1 MTANEELARYIN
13 LKLAALGQP
22 LCHHTADLEFL
33 KTAGPLLRRLHQ
45 KEQLLGSRLCPVDAR
60 IQAFLDAYLSDVC
73 PQGAARIPAI
83 AFNLD
88 RPGMGRA
95 VSLPAKG
102 DCFSSPYVQ
111 SYRVPQGVLHN
122 PAADRRTTQGL
133 FHIAE
138 GGFPIPADKAAV
150 PKRTFAALW
159 SAALR
164 PPAALM
170 TLPYTADQPDQAS
183 CFTTLL
189 LRPLVCPA
197 TGRDPEKSMEVRFIA
212 PGSLVSNLDFVESIF
227 GNGGEPSLPEND
239 AALDALHWT
248 GHTGCVVLAP
258 HLVGMR
264 KRELGLPHISEAT
277 ERQKRDGMCW
287 SAEDEPYNG
296 GNPFKVTCRDS
307 RGVMVTIIADNYY
320 GYCKKEVKTQISF
333 AANLFGLC
341 EEEHAGGALAFA
353 TYIIGQEFYANS
365 AISLRKAP
373 FADAMRILDGMVEQR
388 PEGYAVDRR
397 FPEIYYLPEDAE
409 FRVAQGTICW
419 PHGGGA
425 VTIPLR
431 ARELYFLPNGYRVW
445 LEKQQ
450 GGTTWRLVGARPR
463 GTLCHKPCTVSGGG
477 KSEISKSIAGAILKG
492 PVFVRDYHRDMDQ
505 VAGILNMD
513 FSAIYRNRP
522 PDERTRR
529 PILSFDRSLGSVIQ
543 LLSVSPEYTDLHN
556 RFVRSLPQTIRQILF
571 TVKRYCQPGWGDN
584 WREHFTVDSINGFM
598 GHELKYNNLKLVSNY
613 LRVGYERDGTWRIY
627 KLRPDF
633 YPAEKVQMEDDITA
647 SVVLP
652 RSSLEYL
659 DPAYSN
665 PSVKL
670 VANCERL
677 LFQRPDDAILRGVD
691 KQAESDIAGPGVF
704 LSNFE
709 PIPLERA
716 RAMVDHMAEFDEYS
730 EPMKRRLQQFV
741 EHPKTQYVVASSCPR
756 VVNGKRS
763 TNPRYLQPRP
773 DLVNPRGP
781 YVAEISARLAREIPA
796 DKPAWLPVNAVM
808 AGRRNNP
815 ADPAIQLP
823 PLAVYNPIHYQELP
837 ELFMDFVCSLT
848 GKSPSTVGFGSEGA
862 LTKGP
867 FNALPPVVDLN
878 NALVSAI
885 LTGYAGFTTSAG
897 YVGPHYRVDHDI
909 SMLLPEIWCRLQVRE
924 RQPEFLISSGYL
936 EKVCDFCLEG
946 RTVLASR
953 LGYRIT
959 SAFADH
965 FLGRIFEL
973 PGAVFTEE
981 MLRPEKQNL
990 VQFAEGVDAIVEAQG
1005 RVARLYFEDGSVAA
1019 ACPPLEALLHIMAH
1033 GHYRGMTAED
1043 EGVRQLF
1050 RRDTM
1055 LASHWYRRRLRTKQS
1070 RDVAL
1075 WTRHI
1080 AALLGAP
1087 DLAGTLAEAHRQL
1100 ARVASP
1106 EYLAELEGTIGADP
1120 SLDHPWLSVP
1130 LRDYE
1135 AHMNSEPVRQLGALS
1150 ELFGEALLHCQ
1161 PQSVAILGVAGGNGL
1176 ERIDPAA
1183 TGRVCGID
1191 INPEYLQAVRRRHAA
1206 LPGLELHCIDLA
1218 EQQVGLPPVQLVHAA
1233 LIFEHTGDYTGEHT
1247 GLERCLDNAIHLV
1260 APGGVLSV
1268 VLQLPSATE
1277 PAVGNTSVASVQAQR
1292 ESFHFVDC
1300 AALGRQIEDRGF
1312 RLVHSVRRPVASDKA
1327 FWMGLFERL

>member
-1 MTANEELARYIN
+1 MSTNEELARYIN

-22 LCHHTADLEFL
+22 LCHHTADLQFL
-33 KTAGPLLRRLHQ
+33 ETAGPLLRRLHQ
-45 KEQLLGSRLCPVDAR
+45 KEQLLGTRLSPVDAR

-73 PQGAARIPAI
+73 PHGAARIPAP
-83 AFNLD
+83 AFKLH
-88 RPGMGRA
+88 RAGMGRA
-95 VSLPAKG
+95 DSLPAKAAR
-102 DCFSSPYVQ
+102 FSSPYVE

-150 PKRTFAALW
+150 PKRAFAALW
-159 SAALR
+159 AAALR

-183 CFTTLL
+183 CFTSLL

-197 TGRDPEKSMEVRFIA
+197 TGREPEKSMEVRFLA

-227 GNGGEPSLPEND
+227 GNGGDPSLPEND

-258 HLVGMR
+258 HLVGIP
-264 KRELGLPHISEAT
+264 KRELGLPHIGEAT
-277 ERQKRDGMCW
+277 DRQKRDGMCW
-287 SAEDEPYNG
+287 SIEDEPYNG
-296 GNPFKVTCRDS
+296 GLPFKVTCRDR
-307 RGVMVTIIADNYY
+307 RGVMVTVIADNYY

-353 TYIIGQEFYANS
+353 TYVIGQEFYANRTV
-365 AISLRKAP
+365 SLKQAS
-373 FADAMRILDGMVEQR
+373 FAGAMQLLDGMVERR

-397 FPEIYYLPEDAE
+397 FPDIYYLPEDAE
-409 FRVAQGTICW
+409 FRVVQGTISW
-419 PHGGGA
+419 PHGGRT
-425 VTIPLR
+425 VSIPLR
-431 ARELYFLPNGYRVW
+431 ARAVYFLPNGYRVR
-445 LEKQQ
+445 LDKQQ
-450 GGTTWRLVGARPR
+450 GGAVWRLVGARPR
-463 GTLCHKPCTVSGGG
+463 ATLCHKPCTVSGGG

-492 PVFVRDYHRDMDQ
+492 PVFVKDYHRDMDQ
-505 VAGILNMD
+505 VAEIFNMD

-529 PILSFDRSLGSVIQ
+529 PILSFERSLGSVIQ
-543 LLSVSPEYTDLHN
+543 LLSPSSEYTDRHN
-556 RFVRSLPQTIRQILF
+556 QFVRGLPQTIRQLVF
-571 TVKRYCQPGWGDN
+571 TVKRYYQPEWGGN
-584 WREHFTVDSINGFM
+584 WRQHFTVDSINGFL
-598 GHELKYNNLKLVSNY
+598 GHELKYDNYKLVSNY
-613 LRVGYERDGTWRIY
+613 LRVGYEPDGTWRIY

-633 YPAEKVQMEDDITA
+633 YPAEKVQVEDDITA

-652 RSSLEYL
+652 RSHLEYL
-659 DPAYSN
+659 DPEYSN

-677 LFQRPDDAILRGVD
+677 LFQRPDDAIHRGVD

-709 PIPLERA
+709 PITLERA
-716 RAMVDHMAEFDEYS
+716 QAMVDHVAEFDEYS
-730 EPMKRRLQQFV
+730 EPMKRLLQQFV
-741 EHPKTQYVVASSCPR
+741 EHPETEYVVSSSCPR

-773 DLVNPRGP
+773 DIVTPRDP
-781 YVAEISARLAREIPA
+781 YVAEIAARLVREIPA
-796 DKPAWLPVNAVM
+796 DRPAWLPVNAVM

-815 ADPAIQLP
+815 ADPAIHLP

-837 ELFMDFVCSLT
+837 ELFMDFICSLT
-848 GKSPSTVGFGSEGA
+848 GKSPSTIGFGSEGA

-897 YVGPHYRVDHDI
+897 YVGPQYRVDHDV
-909 SMLLPEIWCRLQVRE
+909 SMLLPEIWCRMQVPE
-924 RQPEFLISSGYL
+924 RDPEFLISNGYL

-959 SAFADH
+959 PEFADR

-973 PGAVFTEE
+973 PGAVFSEE
-981 MLRPEKQNL
+981 MLRPEKQSL
-990 VQFAEGVDAIVEAQG
+990 AQFAEGVDAIVEAQA
-1005 RVARLYFEDGSVAA
+1005 RVARQYFEDGSVAA
-1019 ACPPLEALLHIMAH
+1019 ACPPLRALLHIMAC
-1033 GHYRGMTAED
+1033 GHYQSMTAED
-1043 EGVRQLF
+1043 GRVRQLF

-1055 LASHWYRRRLRTKQS
+1055 LASDWYRQRLRAKQS
-1070 RDVAL
+1070 RDIAL
-1075 WTRHI
+1075 WTRHV
-1080 AALLGAP
+1080 AALADVPELHAR
-1087 DLAGTLAEAHRQL
+1087 LEEARRQL
-1100 ARVASP
+1100 ARVSSP
-1106 EYLAELEGTIGADP
+1106 DYLGELEGTIGADP

-1135 AHMNSEPVRQLGALS
+1135 EHMNSEPVEQLGALS
-1150 ELFGEALLHCQ
+1150 DLFGEALRECR
-1161 PQSVAILGVAGGNGL
+1161 PESVAILGVAGGNGL
-1176 ERIDPAA
+1176 EHIDPAV
-1183 TGRVCGID
+1183 TTRVCGLD
-1191 INPEYLQAVRRRHAA
+1191 INPEYLETVRQRYGAA
-1206 LPGLELHCIDLA
+1206 PGLELHTVDLA
-1218 EQQVGLPPVQLVHAA
+1218 DRRVELAPVRLVHAA
-1233 LIFEHTGDYTGEHT
+1233 LIFEHA
-1247 GLERCLDNAIHLV
+1247 GLERCLDNAVNLV
-1260 APGGVLSV
+1260 APGGTLSV

-1277 PAVGNTSVASVQAQR
+1277 AGVGDTARPSIEALRQH
-1292 ESFHFVDC
+1292 FHLIDC
-1300 AALGRQIEDRGF
+1300 DAFSRQIEARGF
-1312 RLVHSVRRPVASDKA
+1312 RFVRSVRRPLASGKA
-1327 FWMGLFERL
+1327 FWMGLFERLPEERG